1 MTPEIKQL
9 VLQMRSQIPASISLC
24 QRALAE
30 ANNNLGQAIVSARHM
45 LTYEFAARLNISLD
59 AAHQYLDR
67 AGYDTELAARRW
79 QAANPQPPPPS
90 RDVLL
95 AGGELA
101 TQLRNDSPSLATFL
115 HLIPTGEGHFD
126 VRVITHD
133 PKYTEEHYGWDYDCA
148 ILDPTTRVLRFNPL
162 DWDGVCE
169 RLQSLGVDIE
179 DLKPTKS
186 IDSCLVNSTI
196 DWYLVPD
203 KHPHLWQR

>member
-9 VLQMRSQIPASISLC
+9 VLQMRSQIPAPIAVC

-30 ANNNLGQAIVSARHM
+30 ASNNLGQAITYAGHM
-45 LTYEFAARLNISLD
+45 LAREFASRLNISLD

-79 QAANPQPPPPS
+79 QADNPQPPPPS

-101 TQLRNDSPSLATFL
+101 TQLPNDSPSLVTFL
-115 HLIPTGEGHFD
+115 HVIATGNGQFD

-133 PKYTEEHYGWDYDCA
+133 RKYTEEHYGLDYDYA
-148 ILDPTTRVLRFNPL
+148 ILDPTTRVSRYNPL
-162 DWDGVCE
+162 DWDGVCDH
-169 RLQSLGVDIE
+169 LQSLGVDVE
-179 DLKPTKS
+179 DLEPTNS

-196 DWYLVPD
+196 DWYLAPD
-203 KHPHLWQR
+203 RHPHLWQR